1 MNKYIKDWR
10 NFTQINE
17 SIETDPSFVDY
28 IKSVEGVGPGSSPQT
43 GHKAYKDVVGVW
55 TIGYGHAETSDILP
69 KPKPGMKISDAKAQ
83 EILRKDIADAES
95 KVKRYIA
102 NKFPGKSLDQ
112 TQLKMLTDYAF
123 NPGLSKFPTFVKA
136 VVMKDW
142 KLAAQEY
149 KRYAGDPPKP
159 LLDRNQKFYDKFL
172 APLLKG
178 GHSATSSTQKKV
190 PTPAEKKKLEPMEDA
205 PTRTDYTAAPVGKVV
220 GKQVWPIN
228 TNEHDFANVR
238 EESLIDNGWFDNI
251 IKVVK
256 WPSLIGK
263 AIAVTPKRDQDN
275 KLWYKIDLGNG
286 QVGWCRE
293 DVITIINPNS

>member
-1 MNKYIKDWR
+1 MNKYINDFSQ
-10 NFTQINE
+10 FTSINE

-43 GHKAYKDVVGVW
+43 GHKAYKDIAGVW

-69 KPKPGMKISDAKAQ
+69 KPKPGMKISDAKAK
-83 EILRKDIADAES
+83 EILRKDIADAEA
-95 KVKRYIA
+95 KVLRYIA

-142 KLAAQEY
+142 KLASQEY

-178 GHSATSSTQKKV
+178 GQVTSSQQKV
-190 PTPAEKKKLEPMEDA
+190 PTPAEKKKLEPLNPKPKPVDPKFPMKGKIVY
-205 PTRTDYTAAPVGKVV
+205 PKILDYPDYSQTK
-220 GKQVWPIN
+220 I
-228 TNEHDFANVR
+228 ANVR
-238 EESLIDNGWFDNI
+238 EEPIINNGWFDNI
-251 IKVVK
+251 IRVVEFPNTVGTVIDRKVDAK
-256 WPSLIGK
+256 GM
-263 AIAVTPKRDQDN
+263 T
-275 KLWYKIDLGNG
+275 WYKVAHSNDQTGWVRSDVVIDTV
-286 QVGWCRE
+286 QYPY
-293 DVITIINPNS
+293 I

>member
-10 NFTQINE
+10 GFTSINE

-43 GHKAYKDVVGVW
+43 GHKAYKDPVGIW

-83 EILRKDIADAES
+83 EILRKDIADAEA
-95 KVKRYIA
+95 KVRRYVA
-102 NKFPGKSLDQ
+102 NKFPDKSLDQ
-112 TQLKMLTDYAF
+112 TQLKMLTDFAF

-142 KLAAQEY
+142 KTASQEY

-159 LLDRNQKFYDKFL
+159 LVDRNQKFYDKFL

-178 GHSATSSTQKKV
+178 GQVASTSTQKKV
-190 PTPAEKKKLEPMEDA
+190 PTPAEKKKLEPINPKPVA
-205 PTRTDYTAAPVGKVV
+205 PSFSLKGKIVYPKILDHDDDIQTR
-220 GKQVWPIN
+220 I
-228 TNEHDFANVR
+228 ANVR
-238 EESLIDNGWFDNI
+238 EEPIINNGWFDNI
-251 IKVVK
+251 IRVVEYPNTVGKVLDQVK
-256 WPSLIGK
+256 DAQGM
-263 AIAVTPKRDQDN
+263 T
-275 KLWYKIDLGNG
+275 WYKVGNSNYQTGWVRSDVVTG
-286 QVGWCRE
+286 QTNYPYV
-293 DVITIINPNS
+293 